1 MEMQGRQDE
10 GIDLL
15 EKHERYFAGGSNVI
29 HHLWWHRAMFHL
41 ERREFK
47 VVLSL
52 YNQRFRNLASPC
64 VPLGERPF
72 RYNSLPIVAAAD
84 TVDVGTE

>member
-1 MEMQGRQDE
+1 
-10 GIDLL
+10 
-15 EKHERYFAGGSNVI
+15 
-29 HHLWWHRAMFHL
+29 MFHL
-41 ERREFK
+41 ERREFE
-47 VVLSL
+47 VVLNL
-52 YNQRFRNLASPC
+52 YDQRFRNLASPC